1 MVKETVYF
9 EERGIKNTQET
20 LEAAKKRAKEL
31 NISQILVASS
41 HGYTAKIAAEVFKDT
56 GIEVIAV
63 SISNSFSDVGWNMTP
78 QERKSTEEA
87 GVKVLT
93 TIHGL
98 ADGVSD
104 AFVTDFSP
112 GTIVAD
118 TLRCFSQGTKVAVE
132 ISIMA
137 AEAGLISTDKEI
149 VSVAGSDNG
158 ADTAL
163 VLKPAY
169 ARKFHDIKI
178 YEIITKPRIG

>member
-1 MVKETVYF
+1 MIKETVYF
-9 EERGIKNTQET
+9 EEPGMKNTERT
-20 LEAAKKRAKEL
+20 LEAARKRAEEL
-31 NISQILVASS
+31 NIRQVLVASS
-41 HGYTAKIAAEVFKDT
+41 HGYTAKLAAKVFKDT

-63 SISNSFSDVGWNMTP
+63 SISNSYSDVGWNMTP
-78 QERKSTEEA
+78 EERKEAEAA

-98 ADGVSD
+98 ADGVAE
-104 AFVTDFSP
+104 AFLKNGSP
-112 GTIVAD
+112 GTIIAD

-137 AEAGLISTDKEI
+137 AEAGMISTDREVI
-149 VSVAGSDNG
+149 SVAGTSDG

-169 ARKFHDIKI
+169 ARKFKDLRIC
-178 YEIITKPRIG
+178 EIIAKPRG